1 MLTYGSDDELGDE
14 DHERRRARGRTG
26 RDGGTAGGS
35 CLRRSGAAHRRVDLL
50 PGEASDG
57 RAAVEASGERRAAR
71 RVRGLRLPMMMMRRR
86 QAAVEMCG
94 ETEREGG
101 RERRGVVVVEE
112 NGSETNPQVI
122 LSLPPRLFLRISSCA
137 PRSAAAGTSIAHNI

>member
-57 RAAVEASGERRAAR
+57 RAAVEASGAPRARIAAADDDDEAAAGGGGNVWGDGAERR
-71 RVRGLRLPMMMMRRR
+71 
-86 QAAVEMCG
+86 
-94 ETEREGG
+94 G
-101 RERRGVVVVEE
+101 RDRGVVVV
-112 NGSETNPQVI
+112 
-122 LSLPPRLFLRISSCA
+122 
-137 PRSAAAGTSIAHNI
+137 

>member
-1 MLTYGSDDELGDE
+1 
-14 DHERRRARGRTG
+14 
-26 RDGGTAGGS
+26 
-35 CLRRSGAAHRRVDLL
+35 VDLL

-94 ETEREGG
+94 ETGQRGEEERE
-101 RERRGVVVVEE
+101 EW
-112 NGSETNPQVI
+112 
-122 LSLPPRLFLRISSCA
+122 
-137 PRSAAAGTSIAHNI
+137 